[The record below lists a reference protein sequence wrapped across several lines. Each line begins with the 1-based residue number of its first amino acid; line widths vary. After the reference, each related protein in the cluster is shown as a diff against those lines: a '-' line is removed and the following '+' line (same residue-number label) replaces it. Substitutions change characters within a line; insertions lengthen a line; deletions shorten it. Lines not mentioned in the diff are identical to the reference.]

1 MRSIM
6 QTLCGALCL
15 LSISAQ
21 LPLVEA
27 RSLTTFRYGK
37 LTSLWAQ
44 EACAIPEAH
53 AFIGQ
58 LKDNGFP
65 LSTTTIAVYDT
76 GFKLTSLRDHARL
89 TDELRDQLDVED
101 EQDGRKVLIDS
112 LVDGSDLQIF
122 LREAYSLRK
131 RDRDLWHG
139 TSVVHLIASNSEVT
153 TSTMGEIALL
163 IEQPRKLTLENRIKE
178 KSLISKLSL
187 PQLFNHSM
195 SFAKFDDQRSEAI
208 SEAFEEITDKTIVVN
223 SIGNYHNLDDKQ
235 PIEAG
240 VRRLVGKVINVG
252 SSDPTGH
259 ISLFSN
265 RDDGSIETIRAF
277 SDNFIQ
283 TLGIDGSFSSFG
295 GTSGA
300 SPVVTGVLADT
311 LAILRNLTVAQTEIL
326 LKKTAIPSSYGDP
339 VGTLNSYKLVRV
351 AKRLVDRGWPANNNL
366 TDGNLYDF
374 KNEARQLAD
383 EAIATQEVDEKF
395 AKLRQSF
402 FLDPDNRQVRRQLG
416 RLYRQ
421 AGYQAQA
428 LFYGDSNLAS
438 RDAFIQSLATIQ
450 KKYFADFLL
459 AIRNINIDSA
469 QQLLAKFDRELID
482 GDIHAV
488 IDILKKLSP
497 EQQQQVIDFFL
508 TNNIARIKIE
518 DNGTT
523 IVWKRLFDRH

>member
-1 MRSIM
+1 M
-6 QTLCGALCL
+6 QILCGALCL
-15 LSISAQ
+15 LAVSAQ
-21 LPLVEA
+21 LPPVEA

-53 AFIGQ
+53 AFIDQ
-58 LKDNGFP
+58 LRDNGFP
-65 LSTTTIAVYDT
+65 LNTTTIAVYDT

-89 TDELRDQLDVED
+89 TTELRDQLDVED
-101 EQDGRKVLIDS
+101 GQDGRKVLIDS
-112 LVDGSDLQIF
+112 LDGSDLQVF
-122 LREAYSLRK
+122 LHEAYSFRK
-131 RDRDLWHG
+131 LDRDLRHG

-178 KSLISKLSL
+178 KSLINKLTL
-187 PQLFNHSM
+187 PQLLNHSM
-195 SFAKFDDQRSEAI
+195 SFAKFDNQWSEAI

-223 SIGNYHNLDDKQ
+223 SIGNYHNLDNKQ

-240 VRRLVGKVINVG
+240 VHRLVGKVINVG

-259 ISLFSN
+259 ISLFSK

-283 TLGIDGSFSSFG
+283 TLAIDGSFSSFG

-300 SPVVTGVLADT
+300 SPVVTGALADT
-311 LAILRNLTVAQTEIL
+311 LAILQTLTVAQTEIL

-351 AKRLVDRGWPANNNL
+351 AKRLIDRGWPVNNNL
-366 TDGNLYDF
+366 TDGDLYDF
-374 KNEARQLAD
+374 SDEARQLAD
-383 EAIATQEVDEKF
+383 EAIATQEVDEKL

-416 RLYRQ
+416 HLYRQ

-450 KKYFADFLL
+450 EKHFANFLQ
-459 AIRNINIDSA
+459 AIENNNIDLA

-482 GDIHAV
+482 AGVHVV

-497 EQQQQVIDFFL
+497 EPQQQVIDFFL
-508 TNNIARIKIE
+508 TNNIARIKVE

-523 IVWKRLFDRH
+523 IRWKRLFDRH